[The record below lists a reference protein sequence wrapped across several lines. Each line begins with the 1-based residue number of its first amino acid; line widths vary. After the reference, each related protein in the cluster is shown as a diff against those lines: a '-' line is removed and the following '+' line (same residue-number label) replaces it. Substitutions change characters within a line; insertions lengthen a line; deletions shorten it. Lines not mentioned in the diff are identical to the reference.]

1 MEKTNV
7 LQDENI
13 DQFTNIDQKS
23 QIFPHGVF
31 ILLFEKLSLQF
42 EWKPDTEKG
51 LSSIVLFTAGK
62 NIPAEAQNAKTT
74 LQRCHAFN
82 TLLPHGDQRNE
93 S

>member
-23 QIFPHGVF
+23 QIFSHGVF

-42 EWKPDTEKG
+42 EWKNKQERNLEKN
-51 LSSIVLFTAGK
+51 K
-62 NIPAEAQNAKTT
+62 MN
-74 LQRCHAFN
+74 
-82 TLLPHGDQRNE
+82 
-93 S
+93 

>member
-42 EWKPDTEKG
+42 EWKNKQERNLEKN
-51 LSSIVLFTAGK
+51 K
-62 NIPAEAQNAKTT
+62 MN
-74 LQRCHAFN
+74 
-82 TLLPHGDQRNE
+82 
-93 S
+93 